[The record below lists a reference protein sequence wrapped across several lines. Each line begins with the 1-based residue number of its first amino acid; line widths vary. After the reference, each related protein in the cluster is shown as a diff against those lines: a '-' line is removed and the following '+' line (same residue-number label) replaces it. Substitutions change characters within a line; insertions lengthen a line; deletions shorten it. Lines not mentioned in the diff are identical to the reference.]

1 MNGAVIAPTLL
12 AILIVPEAVDL
23 KTVGYNSILIK
34 FNVHH
39 HELMANFPNKA
50 KITLIDV
57 GIISKH
63 EITASKRNENVN
75 FFLPKYFNPK

>member
-1 MNGAVIAPTLL
+1 MNGAATAPILL
-12 AILIVPEAVDL
+12 AILIVPKVVDL
-23 KTVGYNSILIK
+23 KTVGYNSILIIL
-34 FNVHH
+34 NVHH
-39 HELMANFPNKA
+39 DELIANFPNKA

>member
-1 MNGAVIAPTLL
+1 MNGAVMAPTLL
-12 AILIVPEAVDL
+12 AILIVPKVVVL

-34 FNVHH
+34 LNIRHD
-39 HELMANFPNKA
+39 ELIANFPNKA

-63 EITASKRNENVN
+63 EIIASKRNEIVN